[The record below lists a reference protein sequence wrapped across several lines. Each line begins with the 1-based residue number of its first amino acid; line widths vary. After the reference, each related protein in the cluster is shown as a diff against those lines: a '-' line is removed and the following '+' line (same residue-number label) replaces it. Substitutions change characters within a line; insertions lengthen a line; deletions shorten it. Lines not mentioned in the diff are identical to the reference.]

1 MELSQYVNMMGWCDP
16 KPEFIA
22 ERLDTVE
29 LRQWR
34 DPQPYWFSWFGV
46 YHCVSVEEGYL
57 ILTNG
62 FKYFRAKPEAF
73 TPIQPASYKW
83 GDIVYIR
90 KKLDR
95 PRRVVDVGYHRQNKV
110 IVYRVESSDAFGVA
124 YWFDYQLIA
133 AKEVDF
139 D

>member
-1 MELSQYVNMMGWCDP
+1 MELAQYIGSWGLCNP
-16 KPEFIA
+16 RPEFIE
-22 ERLDTVE
+22 ERSDTAG

-34 DPQPYWFSWFGV
+34 DPQPFWFRDTV
-46 YHCVSVEEGYL
+46 IYHCVGIEKGRL

-62 FKYFRAKPEAF
+62 FENYRAVPDTYTRLQSAV
-73 TPIQPASYKW
+73 YKW
-83 GDIVYIR
+83 GDVVYIR

-95 PRRVVDVGYHRQNKV
+95 PRQVIDVGYHVQNKV
-110 IVYRVESSDAFGVA
+110 IVYRIECSDPRGLA

-133 AKEVDF
+133 AKEMDI